1 MNNGVVIAILTL
13 GILAMVD
20 HYLNYDKYTDV
31 VRLMLRE
38 IARSFG
44 F

>member
-13 GILAMVD
+13 GILAMLD
-20 HYLNYDKYTDV
+20 HFLNYDKYTDV
-31 VRLMLRE
+31 ALFMLKE

-44 F
+44 L